1 MALQDKYRELVT
13 AAQSA
18 GVSNLQVREQD
29 KVLYVDGVAP
39 SEEIKQRLWDIYGKI
54 DPDYRSADLV
64 MNIKVI
70 QGTGGA
76 KEYVV
81 VSGDNLSKIGK
92 KFNVKKVNS
101 SIHLDGLNYNVP
113 KCFTQLQ
120 LLVFQYQRFSS
131 IALRSNN

>member
-29 KVLYVDGVAP
+29 RVLYIDGVAP
-39 SEEIKQRLWDIYGKI
+39 SEEIKQRLWDMYGKI

-64 MNIKVI
+64 MNVKVV
-70 QGTGGA
+70 QGTGGT

-92 KFNVKKVNS
+92 KFNLKWKDIFEANKDK
-101 SIHLDGLNYNVP
+101 IKNPDHIEPGWKLKIP
-113 KCFTQLQ
+113 Q
-120 LLVFQYQRFSS
+120 
-131 IALRSNN
+131 SN

>member
-29 KVLYVDGVAP
+29 KVLYIDGAAP
-39 SEEIKQRLWDIYGKI
+39 SEEIKQRLWDMYGKI

-64 MNIKVI
+64 MNIKVT
-70 QGTGGA
+70 QGTGDT

-81 VSGDNLSKIGK
+81 ASGDNLSKIGK
-92 KFNVKKVNS
+92 KFNVKWKDIFEANKDK
-101 SIHLDGLNYNVP
+101 IKDPDHIEPGWKLKIP
-113 KCFTQLQ
+113 Q
-120 LLVFQYQRFSS
+120 
-131 IALRSNN
+131 SN

>member
-29 KVLYVDGVAP
+29 RVLYIDGVAP

-54 DPDYRSADLV
+54 DPNYRSADLV
-64 MNIKVI
+64 MNIKAM
-70 QGTGGA
+70 QGTGDT

-92 KFNVKKVNS
+92 KFNVKWKDIFEANKDR
-101 SIHLDGLNYNVP
+101 IKDPDHIEPGWKLKIP
-113 KCFTQLQ
+113 Q
-120 LLVFQYQRFSS
+120 
-131 IALRSNN
+131 SN

>member
-92 KFNVKKVNS
+92 KFNVKWNDIFEANKDKIKNPDH
-101 SIHLDGLNYNVP
+101 IEPGWKLKIP
-113 KCFTQLQ
+113 Q
-120 LLVFQYQRFSS
+120 
-131 IALRSNN
+131 SN

>member
-29 KVLYVDGVAP
+29 KVLYIDGVAP
-39 SEEIKQRLWDIYGKI
+39 SEDIKQKLWDMYGII

-70 QGTGGA
+70 QSAGGT

-81 VSGDNLSKIGK
+81 MSGDNLSKIGK
-92 KFNVKKVNS
+92 KFNVKWKDIFEANKDK
-101 SIHLDGLNYNVP
+101 IKNPDHIEPGWKLKIPG
-113 KCFTQLQ
+113 
-120 LLVFQYQRFSS
+120 
-131 IALRSNN
+131 

>member
-13 AAQSA
+13 TAQST

-29 KVLYVDGVAP
+29 RVLYIDGVAP

-64 MNIKVI
+64 MNLKVI
-70 QGTGGA
+70 QGAGST

-81 VSGDNLSKIGK
+81 ASGDNLTKIGK
-92 KFNVKKVNS
+92 KFNLKWKDIYEANKDK
-101 SIHLDGLNYNVP
+101 IKDPDHIEPGWKLKIP
-113 KCFTQLQ
+113 Q
-120 LLVFQYQRFSS
+120 
-131 IALRSNN
+131 SN